1 MKEQI
6 KINIEHYKDTF
17 DKFPCKSHRIG
28 LQYKIVKKWGNSL
41 EITGEIKEIIYRN
54 EINSYTIAVLETREE
69 ETTTVRVS
77 SFYK

>member
-1 MKEQI
+1 MI
-6 KINIEHYKDTF
+6 RDTI
-17 DKFPCKSHRIG
+17 CGS
-28 LQYKIVKKWGNSL
+28 KKWGNSL

>member
-1 MKEQI
+1 MQKL
-6 KINIEHYKDTF
+6 INKDTIE
-17 DKFPCKSHRIG
+17 SS
-28 LQYKIVKKWGNSL
+28 KKWGNSL